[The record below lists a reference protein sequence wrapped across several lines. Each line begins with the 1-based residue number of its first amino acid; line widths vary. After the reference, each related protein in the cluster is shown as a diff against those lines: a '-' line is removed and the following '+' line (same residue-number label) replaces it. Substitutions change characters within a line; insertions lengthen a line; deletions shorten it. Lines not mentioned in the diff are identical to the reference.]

1 MKETLDTLS
10 KFLNEIT
17 RPCITLMFVGGV
29 LYGFVATML
38 SGEAFIGLAGAAI
51 MFWFKQREDEKSAVA
66 QARAEVK
73 AEEKAAARS
82 ASV

>member
-1 MKETLDTLS
+1 MKEILDTIA
-10 KFLNEIT
+10 KFLNDIT

-51 MFWFKQREDEKSAVA
+51 MFWFKQREDEKAAVA
-66 QARAEVK
+66 QAKVEVR
-73 AEEKAAARS
+73 AEEKAARS
-82 ASV
+82 ESA

>member
-51 MFWFKQREDEKSAVA
+51 MFWFKQREDEKAAVA
-66 QARAEVK
+66 QARVEIK
-73 AEEKAAARS
+73 SEEKAAARS
-82 ASV
+82 GSV